1 MKKEPRE
8 IIKYPDIHGV
18 LLTDRTSPESFPA
31 HWHNEAEF
39 TVALKDGCKYRVGDK
54 LITLQ
59 KQDVLL
65 VWPRELHEII
75 HAPENGSYFIQFSS
89 DLLENNLDIVSMFKF
104 MTEYHHIEYLK
115 EPDLAKKIADK
126 LEEVKCI
133 VVTEP
138 HFAET
143 RCKLI
148 IYEIILLIGEYV
160 MHEKQLQLGAP
171 RLSDASWKHIQEAC
185 SYISEHSADSLTQTE
200 VASHIGLSPYYFSR
214 LFREYMQMTFPAY
227 LSGIRVRTA
236 IRLLANES
244 ISITDAAFQSG
255 FQSTTAFNKVFHDIT
270 GCSPR
275 DYRKMLR
282 VQS

>member
-8 IIKYPDIHGV
+8 IIKYPNIHGV
-18 LLTDRTSPESFPA
+18 LLTDGTSPESFPS

-39 TVALKDGCKYRVGDK
+39 TIAQKDGCKYRVGD
-54 LITLQ
+54 TLHNLN
-59 KQDVLL
+59 KGDILL
-65 VWPRELHEII
+65 VWPRELHEIVYV
-75 HAPENGSYFIQFSS
+75 PEGGSTFIQFSS

-104 MTEYHHIEYLK
+104 MTEFHHIECSK
-115 EPDLAKKIADK
+115 EPELTKKIADK
-126 LEEVKCI
+126 LDEIKEI
-133 VVTEP
+133 IINEP
-138 HFAET
+138 HFSET
-143 RCKLI
+143 RSKLI
-148 IYEIILLIGEYV
+148 IYDIMLLIGEYV
-160 MHEKQLQLGAP
+160 IHEKQLQLGSP
-171 RLSDASWKHIQEAC
+171 RLSDASWKHIHEAC

-244 ISITDAAFQSG
+244 ISITDAAFMAG
-255 FQSTTAFNKVFHDIT
+255 FQSTTAFNKVFHDVT

-275 DYRKMLR
+275 DYRKMMR